1 MIKEKYPNLDLSD
14 VDLTEMKGYDKP
26 DSADGSDQ
34 QKDQDAEEDAK
45 IVAGQIGEGRTKEKE
60 MLIM

>member
-1 MIKEKYPNLDLSD
+1 MIREKYPNLDLSD

-34 QKDQDAEEDAK
+34 QKDQDVEEDAEA
-45 IVAGQIGEGRTKEKE
+45 VADQVGEEENQRE
-60 MLIM
+60 